1 MFPEFRA
8 AVSNLLL
15 DVFKPSKDLDV
26 IRTHLTKLYYNQYLC
41 APTIESTVSFLPVD
55 NLLGSGIANTQ
66 ADGSTLN
73 YVLQSYLC
81 SVIGFDQPAEFGL
94 TLGDDAVIFIPK
106 KTVEK
111 YGYEGVLEI

>member
-41 APTIESTVSFLPVD
+41 APTIKSTVSFIPVD

-73 YVLQSYLC
+73 MVLQDYLC
-81 SVIGFDQPAEFGL
+81 SVLGFEQPAEFGL
-94 TLGDDAVIFIPK
+94 TLGDDAVIFIPVRILNEL
-106 KTVEK
+106 T
-111 YGYEGVLEI
+111 YEGVLSK